1 MRAAVKLP
9 RLPLAATD
17 ALAAA
22 LDVDGCALVPGVLPD
37 DLCARTRDAIDR
49 LRPVHWDEAHDDPL
63 RGARR
68 LDRFLA
74 VCDRDPAWLG
84 FLDRPGIIELAEAVL
99 GADCHVVGMTA
110 WRTHPGYRGD
120 ALHVDFQRM
129 TWPED
134 ALPAKVRVPVFLFT
148 AHFYLNDVTPALG
161 PTCVIP
167 GSHRAGR
174 EPRAGETSW
183 RGHGPEAVLAHAG
196 DCLVFRSDLWHG
208 AGDNT
213 TPDCIRHLLQVHYGR
228 RAMAQHFV
236 PFIDRRLDPAVRAAA
251 TPRQL
256 RLLGDHAP
264 GAYD

>member
-1 MRAAVKLP
+1 MTIP
-9 RLPLAATD
+9 RLPLADTE

-22 LDVDGCALVPGVLPD
+22 LDSAGCVLVPDALPC

-49 LRPVHWDEAHDDPL
+49 LRPFHWDEAHDDPM

-84 FLDRPGIIELAEAVL
+84 FLDRPGVIELAEALL

-120 ALHVDFQRM
+120 AIHVDFQPV
-129 TWPED
+129 TWPEGM
-134 ALPAKVRVPVFLFT
+134 LPAAVRLPVFLFT
-148 AHFYLNDVTPALG
+148 AHYYLNDVTPELG
-161 PTCVIP
+161 ATCVIA

-174 EPRAGETSW
+174 VPLAGEASW
-183 RGHGPEAVLAHAG
+183 DGHAPEPVLARAG

-208 AGDNT
+208 AHDNT
-213 TPDCIRHLLQVHYGR
+213 TPDRIRYLLQVHYGR
-228 RAMAQHFV
+228 RAMAQHFP
-236 PFIDRRLDPAVRAAA
+236 PFLDRRLDPAVRAAA

-256 RLLGDHAP
+256 RLLGDHSP